1 MSEGHV
7 RVFIERHSSQQVQKT
22 ESEDMK
28 EYETVGL
35 SGKII
40 LFDGEYRGREI
51 NLFFAINPSLD
62 TMHISD
68 DNKQ

>member
-1 MSEGHV
+1 M
-7 RVFIERHSSQQVQKT
+7 R
-22 ESEDMK
+22 
-28 EYETVGL
+28 EYETAGL

-62 TMHISD
+62 TMEISEES
-68 DNKQ
+68 NQK